1 MAIDARF
8 TQDIIKQVD
17 KVLAMKKAGS
27 LTKWNAVQAIF
38 DAQNL
43 LQEHQVRNGK

>member
-17 KVLAMKKAGS
+17 QVLATKKAGS
-27 LTKWNAVQAIF
+27 LTKWNAVLAIF
-38 DAQNL
+38 DAQSL
-43 LQEHQVRNGK
+43 LQKR